1 MSAVLPVFFAWTGT
15 GRHGDDPVSTVSPA
29 HTSPSLPPSESE
41 PPLYLGV
48 CVYVC
53 VWVWVCGWV
62 EIKRNFLNDVP
73 YSEKLSRE
81 KTFTDFSLLLCQRM
95 P

>member
-1 MSAVLPVFFAWTGT
+1 MRGQHGIKEKEAVIVSAVLPVFFAWPGT

-48 CVYVC
+48 
-53 VWVWVCGWV
+53 WVGG
-62 EIKRNFLNDVP
+62 N
-73 YSEKLSRE
+73 
-81 KTFTDFSLLLCQRM
+81 QRGVAWM
-95 P
+95 MKPNGACP